1 MKEKLNK
8 IRQEIDLIDCQMIKL
23 LEERI
28 ALVKKVG
35 QIKSSNCEISFIKA
49 DREFAMLV
57 NLLSQ
62 SQHIPQQIIIAIWRL
77 IISFSLQHEKKFA
90 VNCFSAN
97 IEKAKRLI
105 REYFSALT
113 QINFSPS
120 LNSKFGVQ
128 DLLVFERSD
137 QKLYKYLYINNQYK
151 IFTNLPDLNGDE
163 REFFYLSN
171 LLVAAKIMLDT
182 ITYDI
187 AIIAVPQQLAEQI
200 TEKIFLTE
208 IEINAEIFYICEVKK
223 KIYNSLKKEPHISLL
238 GGYASDFAKLILE

>member
-23 LEERI
+23 LEARI

-35 QIKSSNCEISFIKA
+35 QIKSSNCDISFIKA

-57 NLLSQ
+57 NLLSK
-62 SQHIPQQIIIAIWRL
+62 STEIPQQIIIAIWRL
-77 IISFSLQHEKKFA
+77 IISFSLQHEKKFE
-90 VNCFSAN
+90 VNCFSTN

-113 QINFSPS
+113 QINFSPR
-120 LNSKFGVQ
+120 LNNKFGSQ
-128 DLLVFERSD
+128 DLLVFERND

-151 IFTNLPDLNGDE
+151 IFANLPDLNGNA
-163 REFFYLSN
+163 RECFYLSN
-171 LLVAAKIMLDT
+171 LLVAAKITLDT

-187 AIIAVPQQLAEQI
+187 AIIAVPYQLAGQI
-200 TEKIFLTE
+200 VEKTFLTE
-208 IEINAEIFYICEVKK
+208 IEINAEAFYICEVKK
-223 KIYNSLKKEPHISLL
+223 KIYNSLKKESDISLL
-238 GGYASDFAKLILE
+238 GGYASDFTKLILE